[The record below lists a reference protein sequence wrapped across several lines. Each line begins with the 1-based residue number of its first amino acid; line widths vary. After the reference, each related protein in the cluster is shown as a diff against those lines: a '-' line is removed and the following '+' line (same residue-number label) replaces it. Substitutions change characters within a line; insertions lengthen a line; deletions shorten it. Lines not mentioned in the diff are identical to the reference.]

1 MTDSIDRALQMLG
14 QSALPVASD
23 DLQRGVMAR
32 IDARVRA
39 REARP
44 SFGVGLG
51 AAAVAMTIGLAS
63 VSVTPVPEKV
73 PLELSVFSA
82 KAAFAPATL
91 LATEG

>member
-14 QSALPVASD
+14 QAELPGGAVNFDNA
-23 DLQRGVMAR
+23 VMAR
-32 IDARVRA
+32 IDTAVRA

-44 SFGVGLG
+44 SLGVGLG
-51 AAAVAMTIGLAS
+51 AAAVAMSVGL
-63 VSVTPVPEKV
+63 VSGNAVPAAREV

-82 KAAFAPATL
+82 NAAFAPATL